1 MVSIRHYDRTLA
13 AKKTK
18 SWIPYF
24 GGDIVD
30 FQAAPWDK
38 KQPERRAIA
47 ANTCDMDLFCSICRV
62 STFRNSSKS
71 PESGKPNKNCV
82 EKKFTYGERLGT
94 MARGKTTRYSLEKSK
109 LKYPAKA
116 IGMGMEALI
125 ASSLTCSGDK
135 VLLVVLIFTS
145 Q

>member
-1 MVSIRHYDRTLA
+1 
-13 AKKTK
+13 
-18 SWIPYF
+18 
-24 GGDIVD
+24 
-30 FQAAPWDK
+30 
-38 KQPERRAIA
+38 
-47 ANTCDMDLFCSICRV
+47 
-62 STFRNSSKS
+62 
-71 PESGKPNKNCV
+71 
-82 EKKFTYGERLGT
+82 